1 MTKIEWTD
9 ATWNPIVGCSVVSP
23 GCTNCYAMRMAGTR
37 LKTTRPYSGLTQD
50 SKAGP
55 VWTGEVR
62 FLEERLTQPLKWR
75 KPRRVFVNS
84 MGDLFHE
91 DVPEDWIHHIF
102 AVMALCP
109 QHMFQVLTKRP
120 ERMQRYMARLAQSVV
135 PLQNRALGMGYTFEW
150 QGDGLLRW
158 PIPNVWLGTSVEDQ
172 TRADERIPALL
183 DTPAAVRF
191 VSYEPALEMV
201 DFDHI
206 KFPQD
211 RTIPMSSLYGGR
223 STDTPWHLNWIV
235 LGGENGPGARPMH
248 PEIPRSVRDQCA
260 AADVPFFFK
269 GWGKHKPVARA
280 PGSEIMDIMH
290 PDPDR
295 QWFANVGKKAAG
307 CLLDGRE
314 HKEMPG
320 VG

>member
-183 DTPAAVRF
+183 ATPAAVRF
-191 VSYEPALEMV
+191 LSCEPLLGPVNLSRLGLWLCQHWKSKDALPKAPWCP
-201 DFDHI
+201 DDPS
-206 KFPQD
+206 KWWWKPQAL
-211 RTIPMSSLYGGR
+211 RGPGQHM
-223 STDTPWHLNWIV
+223 LNWIIC
-235 LGGENGPGARPMH
+235 GGESGPHARDMDPDWARD
-248 PEIPRSVRDQCA
+248 IRDQCGA
-260 AADVPFFFK
+260 AGVAYFFK
-269 GWGKHKPVARA
+269 QM
-280 PGSEIMDIMH
+280 S
-290 PDPDR
+290 
-295 QWFANVGKKAAG
+295 KKRPIPAD
-307 CLLDGRE
+307 LQVRE
-314 HKEMPG
+314 FPA
-320 VG
+320 

>member
-1 MTKIEWTD
+1 VTKIEWTD

-183 DTPAAVRF
+183 ATPAAVRF
-191 VSYEPALEMV
+191 LSCEPLLGPVNLSRLGLWLCQHWKSKDALPKAPWCP
-201 DFDHI
+201 DDPS
-206 KFPQD
+206 KWWWKPQAL
-211 RTIPMSSLYGGR
+211 RGPGQHM
-223 STDTPWHLNWIV
+223 LNWIIC
-235 LGGENGPGARPMH
+235 GGESGPHARDMDPDWARD
-248 PEIPRSVRDQCA
+248 IRDQCGA
-260 AADVPFFFK
+260 AGVAYFFK
-269 GWGKHKPVARA
+269 QM
-280 PGSEIMDIMH
+280 S
-290 PDPDR
+290 
-295 QWFANVGKKAAG
+295 KKRPIPAD
-307 CLLDGRE
+307 LQVRE
-314 HKEMPG
+314 FPA
-320 VG
+320 